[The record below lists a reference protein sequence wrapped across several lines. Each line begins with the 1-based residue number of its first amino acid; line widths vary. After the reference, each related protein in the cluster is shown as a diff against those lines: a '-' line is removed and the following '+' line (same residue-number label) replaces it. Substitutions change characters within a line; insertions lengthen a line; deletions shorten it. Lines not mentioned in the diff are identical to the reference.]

1 MKTITILLAM
11 AMLLTILAGCRE
23 QAPAKT
29 NAPTAPETTQAAI
42 PETTEAPTE
51 ESTEAPTEPTVTAI
65 DPMALVGQWERTQ
78 IEVEGYMEENTD
90 AVITIEG
97 DSSEALFISYTDLM
111 FPEEGFSLKAL
122 MLDQREMYYGCGND
136 QWVMDV
142 DYIGPYDTEYTVT
155 LLEDGRLLKQNYF
168 LIDGAPMVSYE
179 YFSKK

>member
-1 MKTITILLAM
+1 MKNLTVILTL
-11 AMLLTILAGCRE
+11 AMLLTILAGCGE
-23 QAPAKT
+23 QTPAKT
-29 NAPTAPETTQAAI
+29 DAPTAPETTQAAP

-51 ESTEAPTEPTVTAI
+51 ESTEAPTGPTVTAI
-65 DPMALVGQWERTQ
+65 DPMALVGQWERTL

-97 DSSEALFISYTDLM
+97 DSPEALFISYTDLM
-111 FPEEGFSLKAL
+111 FPEEGFPHKAL
-122 MLDQREMYYGCGND
+122 VMDQREMYYGCGND

-168 LIDGAPMVSYE
+168 LIDGAPTVSYE
-179 YFSKK
+179 YFAKK